1 MPQPRLVPLILLG
14 AVLAAG
20 CKPREGAS
28 PAGRKAEAGAAA
40 AGIQG
45 RKTPLEPLALGALA
59 EGNLQAVV
67 DKLAQAHYDPES
79 LGLSELGFEAELVL
93 ARKATS
99 ARGQGS
105 WRRGGRPE
113 VKLVAVT
120 RDGKE
125 EAAPSEPGV
134 KTQIWESLRLQLQNL
149 LEGLGRGFLSQRLS
163 DWRKLEGRA
172 ALKEGK
178 LLLSF
183 ADDGGTNEVTIA
195 EGYRIERVVHRSVK
209 RVNRTMSYEHEEE
222 GGRNRVTRAV
232 FQVEIEAGADLPPR
246 ALQLLEVQQGQRYE
260 LRYAT
265 VGGFRLPVSLR
276 KVNPKIGDELE
287 VKLRYTSLR

>member
-1 MPQPRLVPLILLG
+1 MPHPPVVPLILLG

-20 CKPREGAS
+20 CKPREGAN
-28 PAGRKAEAGAAA
+28 PAAGKAEAGTAAG
-40 AGIQG
+40 GIQG
-45 RKTPLEPLALGALA
+45 RKTPLEPLALGPLA

-67 DKLAQAHYDPES
+67 DKLARAHYDPEA
-79 LGLSELGFEAELVL
+79 LGLAELGFEAELVL
-93 ARKATS
+93 AKKATS
-99 ARGQGS
+99 ARGRGS
-105 WRRGGRPE
+105 WRKGGRPE

-120 RDGKE
+120 RAGKA

-149 LEGLGRGFLSQRLS
+149 LEGLGRGFLSQRFA

-172 ALKEGK
+172 SLKEGK
-178 LLLSF
+178 LQLTF
-183 ADDGGTNEVTIA
+183 GDDGGTNEVTIG
-195 EGYRIERVVHRSVK
+195 EGYRVERVVHRSVK
-209 RVNRTMSYEHEEE
+209 RVNRTMTYELEEE
-222 GGRNRVTRAV
+222 GGRNRVIRAV

-246 ALQLLEVQQGQRYE
+246 ALQLLEAQQGQRYE

-276 KVNPKIGDELE
+276 KVNPKLGDELE
-287 VKLRYTSLR
+287 VKLRYTGLR